1 MPTPPA
7 AINTGDT
14 AWILTATALVM
25 LMTPA
30 LGFFYGGL
38 VRRKNVLSTI
48 MHSFFILALIS
59 VQWVLWGYTL
69 AFGPDLGG
77 LGIIGGLGWGGLNGV
92 GGGANP
98 DYGKT
103 EAHQAFLVFQRM
115 FAVITPALI
124 TGAFAERKRFK
135 AFVIFSLLWA
145 TLVYDPV
152 AHWVWGN
159 GGWLKSLGALDFAGG
174 TVVHITSGVSALVAA
189 LVLGPRVGLGN
200 EPMDPHDLTMTV
212 LGAGLLWF
220 GWFGFNAGSALAA
233 NELAV
238 NAFVV
243 TNTAAAM
250 AALTWMTVSWAHH
263 GRPSVLGA
271 AAGAVAGLVAIT
283 PASGYVNVTAA
294 IIIGLGAGVFCYWA
308 IQLRTRLTK
317 IDDALDVF
325 GVHGIGGTWGAL
337 ATGLFAALAVN
348 SEGANGLFHGDP
360 GQFMKQLVA
369 VAVVWVYS
377 AVVTLLILKLID
389 VTIGLRVEEREEVL
403 GLDSSQ
409 HGEVAYQL

>member
-1 MPTPPA
+1 MPQPPLKIDA
-7 AINTGDT
+7 GDT
-14 AWILTATALVM
+14 AWVLTAAALVM

-59 VQWVLWGYTL
+59 VQWVLWGYSL
-69 AFGPDLGG
+69 AFGPDVA
-77 LGIIGGLGWGGLNGV
+77 GIIGNLSWVGLNGV
-92 GGGANP
+92 GMEPNP
-98 DYGKT
+98 DYAKT
-103 EAHQAFLVFQRM
+103 IPHQAFMVFQMM

-135 AFVIFSLLWA
+135 AFVIFSLAWA

-152 AHWVWGN
+152 AHWVWAN

-189 LVLGPRVGLGN
+189 LVLGPRVGFGE

-212 LGAGLLWF
+212 LGAALLWF

-233 NELAV
+233 GELAV

-283 PASGYVNVTAA
+283 PASGYVNATAA
-294 IIIGLGAGVFCYWA
+294 IIIGLGAGIFCYWA
-308 IQLRTRLTK
+308 IQLRTKLTR
-317 IDDALDVF
+317 IDDALDVW
-325 GVHGIGGTWGAL
+325 GVHGVGGTWGAL
-337 ATGLFAALAVN
+337 ATGLFATVAVN
-348 SEGANGLFHGDP
+348 PDAANGLFYGDP
-360 GQFMKQLVA
+360 SQLLKQLVA
-369 VAVVWVYS
+369 VVVVWIYS
-377 AVVTLLILKLID
+377 AVVTWLILKVID
-389 VTIGLRVEEREEVL
+389 ITVGLRVEEREEVL
-403 GLDSSQ
+403 GLDTTQ